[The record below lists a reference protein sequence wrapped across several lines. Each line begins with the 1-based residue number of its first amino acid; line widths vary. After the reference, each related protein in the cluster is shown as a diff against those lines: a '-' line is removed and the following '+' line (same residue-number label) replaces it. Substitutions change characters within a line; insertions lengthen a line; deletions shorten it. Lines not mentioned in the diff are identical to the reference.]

1 MLEKFAREARTN
13 ARGAARRVARR
24 ISSRNG
30 STVPVPNVSATP
42 DAARAARQAK
52 LVELE
57 RKAAES
63 LAAEQA
69 LEAERFLKYS
79 IPPATAGRLAR
90 IKGMQLDASATRLY
104 HRVEKGFS
112 LPAPK
117 RPFGAK
123 AVPGL
128 TKVLAKKSVPQD
140 ALYITE
146 SKMVLDALE
155 AWNERGERHD
165 AVAPRGDSLPM
176 NPLDAETAAQF
187 ITSRHSIRDFEQRKV
202 SPELITEAVRV
213 AMSAPSV
220 CNRQGWRAHWFDA
233 PEDLA
238 RILPLHSGSAG
249 FADNIPGVFILTFD
263 IRAFEGT
270 NERNQGWIDGGL
282 FSMNL
287 MLALHGLGLGSV
299 PLNWSRSN
307 AASDK
312 MRATAGIPDHENIL
326 MLLAVGHPSEGYR
339 VARSARRPVEQ
350 ILRFGTTTD

>member
-1 MLEKFAREARTN
+1 MLEKFARDARTN

-24 ISSRNG
+24 ITSRNG
-30 STVPVPNVSATP
+30 SAAAVPSNATP
-42 DAARAARQAK
+42 DEARAARQAK
-52 LVELE
+52 LAELE
-57 RKAAES
+57 RKFAES

-79 IPPATAGRLAR
+79 IPPATPGRLAR

-128 TKVLAKKSVPQD
+128 TKVLGRKVPQD
-140 ALYITE
+140 ALYVTE

-155 AWNERGERHD
+155 AWNERGERHE
-165 AVAPRGDSLPM
+165 AVAPRGDSLPT
-176 NPLDAETAAQF
+176 NPLDAETTAQF
-187 ITSRHSIRDFEQRKV
+187 ITSRHSIRDFDQRKV
-202 SPELITEAVRV
+202 SHELITEAVRV
-213 AMSAPSV
+213 AMYAPSV

-249 FADNIPGVFILTFD
+249 FADNIPGVFVLTYD

-312 MRATAGIPDHENIL
+312 LRETAGIPDHENIL
-326 MLLAVGHPSEGYR
+326 MLLAAGHPAEGYR
-339 VARSARRPVEQ
+339 VARSARRPIEQ
-350 ILRFGTTTD
+350 ILRFGTTKD